1 MLDIRDLKD
10 VKIDKKTSRVLILSL
25 ILAFIIIIF
34 IKKPLGQKIVEVDN
48 QKAEIISESISESN
62 ASGGKEDIGG
72 EGSEGRNTKKKH
84 NVISS
89 GEDDLVAINKAL
101 GSVEGIKYVEREI
114 SDDEDRIMICLES
127 KRDDIQKAVDKLKE
141 LRLDKKIRSI
151 DIVGMEDSKYK
162 VILLFDL

>member
-1 MLDIRDLKD
+1 MSDIRNLKD
-10 VKIDKKTSRVLILSL
+10 MKVDKKSSRVLILSL

-34 IKKPLGQKIVEVDN
+34 IKKPLKQKIVEIDN
-48 QKAEIISESISESN
+48 QKAEIISESIPESN
-62 ASGGKEDIGG
+62 ASGGEGRGMED
-72 EGSEGRNTKKKH
+72 SEGINFKNKP

-101 GSVEGIKYVEREI
+101 GSVDGIKYVEKEI
-114 SDDEDRIMICLES
+114 SDEEDSILICIES
-127 KRDDIQKAVDKLKE
+127 KREDIQKAVDKFKE

>member
-1 MLDIRDLKD
+1 MRDIRNLKD
-10 VKIDKKTSRVLILSL
+10 VKIDKKSSRVLILSL

-48 QKAEIISESISESN
+48 QKAEIISESIPKRD
-62 ASGGKEDIGG
+62 ASGDENGRGR
-72 EGSEGRNTKKKH
+72 EGSEGRNSKKKA
-84 NVISS
+84 NAISS

-101 GSVEGIKYVEREI
+101 GSVDGVKYVEKEI
-114 SDDEDRIMICLES
+114 SDEEDSILICLES
-127 KRDDIQKAVDKLKE
+127 KREDIQKAVDKFKE